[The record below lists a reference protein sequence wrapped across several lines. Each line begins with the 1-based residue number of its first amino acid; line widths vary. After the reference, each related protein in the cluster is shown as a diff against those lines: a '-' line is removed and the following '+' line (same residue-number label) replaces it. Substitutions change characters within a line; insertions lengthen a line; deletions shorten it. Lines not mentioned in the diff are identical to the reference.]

1 MMLEDEL
8 NLFISNIYSFLFNV
22 EKEIS
27 GLLVKK
33 HSVQLQTQGDF
44 SFPNKVKSWVEF
56 LDDIHLQNDDEGL
69 LKCLQKDSETLLQAS
84 QSWTLPIRKVTEIKD
99 HLHIFLDR
107 HRAIEVGLSSSLTN
121 NERILVG
128 LNEGN
133 CLVESDSIE
142 NTTCITSLRM
152 NYTAEVIKN
161 LYSIYDKRLEFKPK
175 LLVTSKSSVKLD
187 DSKIILC
194 GTVLN
199 CKTGS
204 KETTIT
210 ADDFIRLRQ
219 DELTLIAQHK
229 YGVRVST
236 DSKWKEF
243 IRHLGESAVAFE
255 LLQIKPSS
263 PVKIQFDASS
273 GSSKGAAFILYNCA
287 RLETII
293 KTFNEHV
300 NDGRYPTLPK
310 FEDIDF
316 SLLTNEDE
324 WCLIFNYILGFPSLL
339 RNCVEINESKCDFRP
354 HLLCSFLSSMV
365 RVFSQYYRKV
375 RILTEARK
383 HLLPVMFARIYMLK
397 SLNDT
402 LKTCL
407 RLLNIKSVSQMYWYF
422 LL

>member
-1 MMLEDEL
+1 MLEDDL
-8 NLFISNIYSFLFNV
+8 NLFISNIYTFLFNE

-33 HSVQLQTQGDF
+33 HSVQLKTQGDF
-44 SFPNKVKSWVEF
+44 SFPNTVKSWVEI
-56 LDDIHLQNDDEGL
+56 LDGINLQNDDEGL
-69 LKCLQKDSETLLQAS
+69 LKRLHKDSDSLLQAS
-84 QSWTLPIRKVTEIKD
+84 QSWTLPIRKAIEIKD
-99 HLHIFLDR
+99 RVHIFLER
-107 HRAIEVGLSSSLTN
+107 RKAIEVGLTHSFTN
-121 NERILVG
+121 NERIHNGVNKG
-128 LNEGN
+128 DI
-133 CLVESDSIE
+133 LVESDSNE
-142 NTTCITSLRM
+142 NTKCITSLRV
-152 NYTAEVIKN
+152 NYTTKVINN
-161 LYSIYDKRLEFKPK
+161 LCAISNKCSELKPK
-175 LLVTSKSSVKLD
+175 LFVTSKSSVKLE
-187 DSKIILC
+187 DSKIVLC
-194 GTVLN
+194 GTVIN
-199 CKTGS
+199 CKTGA

-210 ADDFIRLRQ
+210 AEDFIRLRQ
-219 DELTLIAQHK
+219 EELTLIAQHK

-243 IRHLGESAVAFE
+243 IAHLGESAVAFE

-300 NDGRYPTLPK
+300 NDGRYPPLPK
-310 FEDIDF
+310 FEDVDF

-339 RNCVEINESKCDFRP
+339 RNCVEINENKCDFRP
-354 HLLCSFLSSMV
+354 HLVCSFLSSMV

-375 RILTEARK
+375 RILTEPRQ

-407 RLLNIKSVSQMYWYF
+407 RLLNIKSVSQMY
-422 LL
+422 